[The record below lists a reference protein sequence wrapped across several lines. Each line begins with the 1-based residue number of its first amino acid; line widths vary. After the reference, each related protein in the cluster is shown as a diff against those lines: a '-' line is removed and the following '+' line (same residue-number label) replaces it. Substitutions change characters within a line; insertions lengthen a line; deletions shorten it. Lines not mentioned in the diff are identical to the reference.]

1 MNWEIARAMTS
12 TRSGS
17 RCHHCGDGRL
27 AYLDPFDRA
36 HLEECTCAD
45 VTAGC
50 SATGGRRGFRAGGGP
65 VRGLEPGGVGGENG
79 RSWQL
84 WGSAARDPTMVIE
97 ERDAFDLVLVATAL
111 ALVVGSSVEASNPV
125 SVVGSVVG
133 AVTSVD
139 PIAYLVVVGVG
150 GVLFMAYA
158 MLYLPSQSRH

>member
-1 MNWEIARAMTS
+1 
-12 TRSGS
+12 
-17 RCHHCGDGRL
+17 
-27 AYLDPFDRA
+27 
-36 HLEECTCAD
+36 
-45 VTAGC
+45 
-50 SATGGRRGFRAGGGP
+50 
-65 VRGLEPGGVGGENG
+65 
-79 RSWQL
+79 
-84 WGSAARDPTMVIE
+84 MVIE